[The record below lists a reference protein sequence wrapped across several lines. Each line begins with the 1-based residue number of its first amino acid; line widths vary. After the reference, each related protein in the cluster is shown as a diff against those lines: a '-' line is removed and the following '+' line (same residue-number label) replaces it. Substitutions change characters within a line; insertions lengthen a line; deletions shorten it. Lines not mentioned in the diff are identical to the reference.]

1 MIQQSAK
8 KYAYLMAAC
17 LFALA
22 QCEIEQTSTM
32 QVIPLYTEK
41 DAEDDWVGTTATI
54 ATNYPNKKSVSMG
67 RLSALVGQQAFYWV
81 IILMTLIVGCTICFM
96 MDMDK
101 DKHKDTLLYA
111 KFLANVKDK

>member
-1 MIQQSAK
+1 
-8 KYAYLMAAC
+8 
-17 LFALA
+17 
-22 QCEIEQTSTM
+22 M
-32 QVIPLYTEK
+32 QNITLYPSDTT
-41 DAEDDWVGTTATI
+41 ADWVDTTSAV
-54 ATNYPNKKSVSMG
+54 ATNYPNKRAVSMG

-81 IILMTLIVGCTICFM
+81 IILFTLITGCTICFM